1 LKAWLSGTL
10 DGNVPRARRVGEV
23 SEREYLA
30 TTWPDNVPS
39 AGTGTPAA
47 AFVGTG
53 GTGGGGVTPESA
65 AVPVPRAKGLSGATL
80 PVGVARNAARA
91 AWCEIWLPVLMS
103 REREHDAAPLYRYGD
118 ASAEY
123 DGSTMCGL
131 QRPGGGRQPWGAAS
145 WGKSYRLMCV
155 RCPGG
160 QNDVHR
166 VEQSDVDRDSRASP
180 E

>member
-1 LKAWLSGTL
+1 MLSGTL

-91 AWCEIWLPVLMS
+91 AWCEIWLP
-103 REREHDAAPLYRYGD
+103 
-118 ASAEY
+118 
-123 DGSTMCGL
+123 
-131 QRPGGGRQPWGAAS
+131 
-145 WGKSYRLMCV
+145 
-155 RCPGG
+155 
-160 QNDVHR
+160 
-166 VEQSDVDRDSRASP
+166 
-180 E
+180 